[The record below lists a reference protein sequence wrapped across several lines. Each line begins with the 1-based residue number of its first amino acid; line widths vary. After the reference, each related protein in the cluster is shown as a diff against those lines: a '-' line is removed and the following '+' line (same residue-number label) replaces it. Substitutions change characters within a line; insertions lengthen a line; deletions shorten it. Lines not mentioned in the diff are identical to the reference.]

1 MTPIVSIVLP
11 TYNREQFLPA
21 AIDSIRQQTCDD
33 WELIVVDDGSV
44 DETVPVLQAL
54 TDDISGR
61 VTVIKQENMGPG
73 TARNRGIRAARGK
86 YVAFYDSDDTWDSG
100 HLSSCIDQLERN
112 PDVDWVYANFR
123 RVRYKTQEV
132 IDQDEFHRHG
142 VPAAFL
148 KLNTEVRGA
157 LHVLRDASA
166 MRCLIE
172 HGLGIGL
179 RASVVRRQIFDRVVF
194 PNFRIGEDQV
204 LYIRAYS
211 SGAQFGYLASVQA
224 TAYVHESNI
233 SDVSGKRT
241 LEKSI
246 AVSKSLLE
254 SLRSLKELPL
264 SLRERTSLNRRI
276 AGICFWNIGYQY
288 ASAKD
293 YATAIQFMGQGLV
306 ACPQNV
312 AFWKT
317 YMATVSRLLMGR
329 VTERSVK
336 NHM

>member
-1 MTPIVSIVLP
+1 MPIVSIVLP

-21 AIDSIRQQTCDD
+21 AIDSIRQQICDD
-33 WELIVVDDGSV
+33 WELIVVDDGSI
-44 DETVPVLQAL
+44 DDTLRVLQAL
-54 TDDISGR
+54 TEDMSGR
-61 VTVIKQENMGPG
+61 ITVIRQENMGPG
-73 TARNRGIRAARGK
+73 VARNKGILAARGK

-112 PDVDWVYANFR
+112 PDVDWIYANFR
-123 RVRYKTQEV
+123 RVKFRTQEV
-132 IDQDEFHRHG
+132 IDQDEFHRNG

-148 KLNTEVRGA
+148 KLNREVRGA
-157 LHVLRDASA
+157 LHILRDASA
-166 MRCLIE
+166 MQCLIE

-194 PNFRIGEDQV
+194 SNSRIGEDQV

-211 SGAQFGYLASVQA
+211 SGARFGYLTSVQA

-233 SDVSGKRT
+233 SDVSGQRT

-254 SLRSLKELPL
+254 SLRSLKDLPL
-264 SLRERTSLNRRI
+264 SLRERMSLNRRI

-293 YATAIQFMGQGLV
+293 YAAAIQFMGQGLMV
-306 ACPQNV
+306 CPQN
-312 AFWKT
+312 ASFWKT
-317 YMATVSRLLMGR
+317 YMVTVGRLFIGR
-329 VTERSVK
+329 VAERSVK
-336 NHM
+336 NQM